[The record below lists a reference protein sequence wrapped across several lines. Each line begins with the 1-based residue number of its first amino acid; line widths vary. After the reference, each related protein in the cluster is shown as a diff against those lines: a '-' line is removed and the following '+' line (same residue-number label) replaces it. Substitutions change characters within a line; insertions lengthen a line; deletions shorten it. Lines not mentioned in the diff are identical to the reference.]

1 VPDRDVGGGGETE
14 ADGADDGVGVIRAV
28 VQTYLRDWRLV
39 GEAIVHV
46 DGYVEEGRRLRFVG
60 FILGTPWMC

>member
-1 VPDRDVGGGGETE
+1 MPDRDVGGGGETE

-28 VQTYLRDWRLV
+28 VQAYLRDWRLV

-46 DGYVEEGRRLRFVG
+46 YGYVEEWRGLRFVC
-60 FILGTPWMC
+60 FIFGTPWMC